1 MPSTPATAMPEPFSL
16 LMSIWAGDRPD
27 FLDLAFVSTV
37 ADQTRPPGDVVL
49 VQDGPIGPD
58 LATALL
64 RLRDESPV
72 PVQLV
77 ELKANAGLGIALDQG
92 MSACKHDIV
101 ARMDADDISLPHRFA
116 TQLPLLEAGA
126 DLVGSSLLEFG
137 DSADDIVGKRV
148 PPISQDAIVAYS
160 RFHQPFNHPTVV
172 YRRQAVQAVGGYHDL
187 PLMEDY
193 LLFARMIQ
201 AGFRVANVA
210 EPLVL
215 YRVGAGAYARR
226 GGAGML
232 RSELQLQRRLR
243 GMGFTSRGQFLRN
256 IVLRGGYRLVPE
268 SVRRSSYRKLIARA
282 GERR

>member
-1 MPSTPATAMPEPFSL
+1 MPEPFSL

-37 ADQTRPPGDVVL
+37 ADQTRPPTDVVL
-49 VQDGPIGPD
+49 VQDGPIGPE

-64 RLRDESPV
+64 RVREESPV

-92 MSACKHDIV
+92 LSACKHDIV

-116 TQLPLLEAGA
+116 TQLPLLEGGV

-137 DSADDIVGKRV
+137 DAADDIVGRRV
-148 PPISQDAIVAYS
+148 PPISQDAIIAYS

-172 YRRQAVQAVGGYHDL
+172 YRRSAVQAVGGYHDL

-215 YRVGAGAYARR
+215 YRVGAGAYRRR
-226 GGAGML
+226 GGAAML
-232 RSELQLQRRLR
+232 RSEWRLQRRLR
-243 GMGFTSRGQFLRN
+243 GMGFTSRSEFLRN
-256 IVLRGGYRLVPE
+256 IVVRGGYRLVPE
-268 SVRRSSYRKLIARA
+268 RVRRSSYRKLIARA